1 MFFKKE
7 KKLATLKKYKSNFTT
22 VDGVKHEGCVYKW
35 VIADRLNCSVPRYLM
50 LHVKKDGY
58 IEDDKGIMYPLYN
71 VMSVDWEKV
80 SSITIT
86 DNFGEFSVF
95 LTNDEVE
102 KALQLCKD
110 NEYFSGSTCN

>member
-7 KKLATLKKYKSNFTT
+7 KKLVNLEKYKSNFTT

-35 VIADRLNCSVPRYLM
+35 VITNRLKCDVPRYLM
-50 LHVKKDGY
+50 LHVKEDGY
-58 IEDDKGIMYPLYN
+58 IEDDKEIMYPLYN
-71 VMSVDWEKV
+71 VISIEWEKI
-80 SSITIT
+80 SSVATT
-86 DNFGEFSVF
+86 DNFNEFSVF

-110 NEYFSGSTCN
+110 NKYFSNSTYN